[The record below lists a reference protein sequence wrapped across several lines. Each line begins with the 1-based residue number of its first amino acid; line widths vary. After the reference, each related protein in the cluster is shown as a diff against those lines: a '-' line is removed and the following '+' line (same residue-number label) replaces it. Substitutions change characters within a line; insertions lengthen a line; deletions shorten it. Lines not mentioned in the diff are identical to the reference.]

1 MYTIERVFGKYII
14 HKTGDNTGKFGL
26 YLQSVKRN
34 GDYIWSYDY
43 TYAKTMTL
51 KTATKHFNILSQEG

>member
-43 TYAKTMTL
+43 TYAKT
-51 KTATKHFNILSQEG
+51 TKNRYKAF